1 MEMHYEYQPSLCTK
15 LTASVAAL
23 ATFLAIT
30 AALMMPVSASA
41 QNNPVQK
48 ATSSAVITGTT
59 AAGDVFNGIVK
70 ITSIAANATTGAL
83 TAVGTLTGTLTSS
96 TGTPLGT
103 ISQAIALPLAGVS
116 ATCTILTLTLGPLD
130 LDLLGL
136 MVHLNQIVLTITAQ
150 PGPGNLLGNLLCSVA
165 NLLNG
170 NGTLSQLVALLNQIL
185 ASL

>member
-1 MEMHYEYQPSLCTK
+1 
-15 LTASVAAL
+15 
-23 ATFLAIT
+23 
-30 AALMMPVSASA
+30 
-41 QNNPVQK
+41 
-48 ATSSAVITGTT
+48 
-59 AAGDVFNGIVK
+59 VK